1 MMTRLGGL
9 AKKIVTQMVQDGMI
23 GVKRHQYYYWAFGDH
38 YFLAADEYKI
48 NLLGTNIYFRET
60 GMLLNPNDLV
70 GAGLFD
76 ALERMGVPAT
86 NTAVDPGMGDTYRDR
101 WV

>member
-1 MMTRLGGL
+1 MGRLAGL
-9 AKKIVTQMVQDGMI
+9 ATKIVNEMVHRGMV

-48 NLLGTNIYFRET
+48 NMLGINIYFRES

-70 GAGLFD
+70 GAGLFTV
-76 ALERMGVPAT
+76 LEDMGVPPT
-86 NTAVDPGMGDTYRDR
+86 NTARDDKTGDTYRDR
-101 WV
+101 WA

>member
-1 MMTRLGGL
+1 MLG
-9 AKKIVTQMVQDGMI
+9 
-23 GVKRHQYYYWAFGDH
+23 
-38 YFLAADEYKI
+38 
-48 NLLGTNIYFRET
+48 NNIYFRES

-76 ALERMGVPAT
+76 VLEQMGVPPT
-86 NTAVDPGMGDTYRDR
+86 NMTVDDKTHDTYRDR